1 MRSHLRFATSI
12 AAAIAIAATANALA
26 SGGGGGSSGPAIP
39 SASTPQYD
47 PAVEF
52 KNGLDAMKT
61 SRFKDAQRAFDRV
74 LAVNSRHVQA
84 NFMAGFSRAS
94 QGNDKAANRYY
105 EKAIKFDPNFI
116 LAHRELALSHLRL
129 DDRERTTAI
138 LSELKQRATAC
149 AETCPQAAD
158 FEATISALEAALAP
172 SAPPPAADGKSTG
185 QFVPSPKLGDRAYLQ
200 AIALINEH
208 RYDDAIAQ
216 LQDASLTFGP
226 HPDILTYL
234 GFANRKLGRFGIAE
248 SYYRQALASAPRH
261 VGATEYYGEL
271 MVERGDL
278 AGARRMLAKLEN
290 YCDFGCAEVDELR
303 RWIMVAQA
311 RS

>member
-1 MRSHLRFATSI
+1 MRSDLRFVTSI
-12 AAAIAIAATANALA
+12 AAAIAIAAASNAVA
-26 SGGGGGSSGPAIP
+26 SGGGGGSSGPAVP

-52 KNGLDAMKT
+52 KNGLDAMKA

-105 EKAIKFDPNFI
+105 EKAIKYDRDFV

-129 DDRERTTAI
+129 DDRERSTSI
-138 LSELKQRATAC
+138 LDDLKQRAAAC
-149 AETCPQAAD
+149 ADTCAQAAD
-158 FEATISALEAALAP
+158 LKAAISALDAALAP

-185 QFVPSPKLGDRAYLQ
+185 QFVPSPKLGDAAYLQ

-208 RYDDAIAQ
+208 RYDDAIAR

-261 VGATEYYGEL
+261 VGATEYFGEL

-278 AGARRMLAKLEN
+278 AGARRMLAKLED

>member
-1 MRSHLRFATSI
+1 MSRNLRFAMSMALAMTV
-12 AAAIAIAATANALA
+12 AIAANVLA
-26 SGGGGGSSGPAIP
+26 SGGGGGSSAP
-39 SASTPQYD
+39 SMPSVSTPQYD

-52 KNGLDAMKT
+52 KNGLDAMKA
-61 SRFKDAQRAFDRV
+61 SRFKDAQRAFDHV
-74 LAVNSRHVQA
+74 LAVDSRHVQA

-105 EKAIKFDPNFI
+105 EKAVKYDPNFI

-129 DDRERTTAI
+129 DDRQRTTAI
-138 LSELKQRATAC
+138 LADLKQRATAC
-149 AETCPQAAD
+149 ADTCPQAAD
-158 FEATISALEAALAP
+158 LKAAISALEAALAP
-172 SAPPPAADGKSTG
+172 SAAPPAADGKSTG
-185 QFVPSPKLGDRAYLQ
+185 QFVPSPKLGDRAYVQ
-200 AIALINEH
+200 AVALINEH
-208 RYDDAIAQ
+208 RYGDAIAR
-216 LQDASLTFGP
+216 LHEASLAFGP

-234 GFANRKLGRFGIAE
+234 GFANRKLGRLDVAE
-248 SYYRQALASAPRH
+248 GYYREALAVAPRH

-278 AGARRMLAKLEN
+278 VGARRMLVKLEG

-303 RWIMVAQA
+303 RWIVAAQS

>member
-1 MRSHLRFATSI
+1 MSRNLRFATSM
-12 AAAIAIAATANALA
+12 ALAMTVAITANALA
-26 SGGGGGSSGPAIP
+26 SGGGSSTPSMP

-52 KNGLDAMKT
+52 KSGLDAMKA

-74 LAVNSRHVQA
+74 LAVDSRHVQA
-84 NFMAGFSRAS
+84 NFMAGFSRTS
-94 QGNDKAANRYY
+94 LGNDKAAKRYY
-105 EKAIKFDPNFI
+105 EKAIKYDPDFI
-116 LAHRELALSHLRL
+116 LARRELALSHIRL
-129 DDRERTTAI
+129 DDRERAAAI
-138 LSELKQRATAC
+138 LADLKQRATAC
-149 AETCPQAAD
+149 ADTCPQAAD
-158 FEATISALEAALAP
+158 LKAAISALEAAIAP
-172 SAPPPAADGKSTG
+172 SAPPPAADGKSAG

-200 AIALINEH
+200 AIGLINEH

-216 LQDASLTFGP
+216 LQDASLAFGP

-234 GFANRKLGRFGIAE
+234 GFANRKLGRLDVAE
-248 SYYRQALASAPRH
+248 GYYRQALAVAPRH

-278 AGARRMLAKLEN
+278 VGARRMLVKLED

-303 RWIMVAQA
+303 RWIVVAQS